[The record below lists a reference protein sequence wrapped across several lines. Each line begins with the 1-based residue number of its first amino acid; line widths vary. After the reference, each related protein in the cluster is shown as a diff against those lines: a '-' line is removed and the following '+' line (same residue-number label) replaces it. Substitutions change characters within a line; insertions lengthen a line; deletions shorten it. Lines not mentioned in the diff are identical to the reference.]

1 MLKFA
6 DLTMAQ
12 KKCVVALIEADST
25 LTKTG
30 KITLKQVS
38 TITQDLAS
46 KRTQGATK
54 IGYPNWLF
62 KTNKIEKGLYQLP
75 LPTAKELS
83 AYQQA
88 VESKA
93 NPVKAAKVKV
103 AKLAKVKAVK
113 AQAKAK
119 PVKAQTDEDEDI
131 SGSRLNRIIAESDPY
146 DQDVEDFNAILRENG
161 IEV

>member
-6 DLTMAQ
+6 DLSMAQ
-12 KKCVVALIEADST
+12 KKCVVALIEADAS
-25 LTKTG
+25 LSKNG

-38 TITQDLAS
+38 AITQDLAANRD
-46 KRTQGATK
+46 KGAVK

-62 KTNKIEKGLYQLP
+62 KANKLEKGLYQLP

-93 NPVKAAKVKV
+93 NPVKAAKTKV

-113 AQAKAK
+113 AK
-119 PVKAQTDEDEDI
+119 VKATPVAQTEDEDI
-131 SGSRLNRIIAESDPY
+131 SGSRLDRIIAESEPF

>member
-6 DLTMAQ
+6 DLSMAQ

-30 KITLKQVS
+30 KITLKEVS
-38 TITQDLAS
+38 TITQALAA
-46 KRTQGATK
+46 KRAQGATK

-62 KTNKIEKGLYQLP
+62 KANKLEKGLYQLP

-103 AKLAKVKAVK
+103 AKLTKVKTIK
-113 AQAKAK
+113 AQAKS
-119 PVKAQTDEDEDI
+119 VTTEDEDI
-131 SGSRLNRIIAESDPY
+131 SGTRLTRIIAESEPF

>member
-6 DLTMAQ
+6 DLSMAQ

-30 KITLKQVS
+30 KITLKEVS
-38 TITQDLAS
+38 TITQNLAA
-46 KRTQGATK
+46 KRAQGATK

-62 KTNKIEKGLYQLP
+62 KANKLEKGLYQLP

-103 AKLAKVKAVK
+103 AKLTKVKTIK
-113 AQAKAK
+113 AQAKS
-119 PVKAQTDEDEDI
+119 VTTNEDEDI
-131 SGSRLNRIIAESDPY
+131 SGTRLNRIIAESEPY

>member
-6 DLTMAQ
+6 DLSMAQ
-12 KKCVVALIEADST
+12 KKCVVALIEADTT

-30 KITLKQVS
+30 KITLKEVS
-38 TITQDLAS
+38 SITQDLAS
-46 KRTQGATK
+46 KRAQGAAK

-62 KTNKIEKGLYQLP
+62 KANKLEKGLYQLP

-103 AKLAKVKAVK
+103 AKLAKVKTIK
-113 AQAKAK
+113 AKAK
-119 PVKAQTDEDEDI
+119 TVKPVEDGDEDI
-131 SGSRLNRIIAESDPY
+131 SGSRLNRIIAESEPY

>member
-6 DLTMAQ
+6 DLSMAQ

-30 KITLKQVS
+30 KITLKEVS
-38 TITQDLAS
+38 AITQKLAA
-46 KRTQGATK
+46 KRAQGATK

-62 KTNKIEKGLYQLP
+62 KANKLEKGLYQLP

-103 AKLAKVKAVK
+103 AKLTKVKTIK
-113 AQAKAK
+113 AQAKS
-119 PVKAQTDEDEDI
+119 VTTDEDEDI
-131 SGSRLNRIIAESDPY
+131 SGTRLNRIIAESEPY
-146 DQDVEDFNAILRENG
+146 DADVEDFNAILRENG

>member
-6 DLTMAQ
+6 DLSMAQ
-12 KKCVVALIEADST
+12 KKCVVALIEADAT
-25 LTKTG
+25 LSKTG

-38 TITQDLAS
+38 AITQDLAS
-46 KRTQGATK
+46 KRDKGAVK

-62 KTNKIEKGLYQLP
+62 KSNKLEKGLYQLP

-113 AQAKAK
+113 ATVKAK
-119 PVKAQTDEDEDI
+119 SVAKNTEDEDI
-131 SGSRLNRIIAESDPY
+131 SGSRLDRIIAESEPF